1 MCSPVFQKENIEH
14 KYAKTIRF
22 EAGKSIRRVQS
33 SSNAADFTY
42 SIFFLD
48 GAGNEVYSYK
58 PGGGSKNGPAF
69 DIAENEEIF
78 GVYGVKDKKNYF
90 TSFGFIVKKK

>member
-1 MCSPVFQKENIEH
+1 
-14 KYAKTIRF
+14 
-22 EAGKSIRRVQS
+22 VQS
-33 SSNAADFTY
+33 SSNGADFTH

-48 GAGNEVYSYK
+48 GAGNEVYSYNQ
-58 PGGGSKNGPAF
+58 GNQSKEGPSF

-78 GVYGVKDKKNYF
+78 GVYGVKDKKDSF

>member
-1 MCSPVFQKENIEH
+1 MQQSKEGAVD
-14 KYAKTIRF
+14 Y
-22 EAGKSIRRVQS
+22 
-33 SSNAADFTY
+33 TY
-42 SIFFLD
+42 SIYFLD

-58 PGGGSKNGPAF
+58 PGTKSKNGPAF